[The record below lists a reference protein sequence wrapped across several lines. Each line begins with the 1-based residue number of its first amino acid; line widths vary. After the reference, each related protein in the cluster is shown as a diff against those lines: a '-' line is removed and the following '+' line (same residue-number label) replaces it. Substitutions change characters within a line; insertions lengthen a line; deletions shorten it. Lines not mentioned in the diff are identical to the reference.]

1 MTNKTVSNN
10 KRQIESNKKNHF
22 NEPSTSASA
31 DNGNLHSISKKSSIK
46 PQKNCLRS
54 TERYACH
61 KWMSLLEVQT
71 KQRGELIDICNA
83 IYSEKR
89 KKIIEDTSG

>member
-1 MTNKTVSNN
+1 
-10 KRQIESNKKNHF
+10 
-22 NEPSTSASA
+22 
-31 DNGNLHSISKKSSIK
+31 
-46 PQKNCLRS
+46 
-54 TERYACH
+54 
-61 KWMSLLEVQT
+61 MSVLEVQT